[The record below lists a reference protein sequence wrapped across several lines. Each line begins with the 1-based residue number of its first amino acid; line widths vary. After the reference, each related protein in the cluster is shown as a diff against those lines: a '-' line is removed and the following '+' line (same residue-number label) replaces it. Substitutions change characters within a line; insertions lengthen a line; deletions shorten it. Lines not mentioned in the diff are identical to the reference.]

1 MSKNK
6 YDIALPKSKE
16 QLESLLSNI
25 FKKNPTKHYIIRVF
39 KEYLALEDL
48 LEILNKYE
56 SKIEKF
62 RRNKSIIIL
71 TEDFDYEQIPE
82 FIPLAPTEEEAVD
95 TIDFEE
101 IERDFF

>member
-6 YDIALPKSKE
+6 YDIELPKSKA

-25 FKKNPTKHYIIRVF
+25 FKKNPTKHYILRIF
-39 KEYLALEDL
+39 ETHISLEDL
-48 LEILNKYE
+48 LGMLDKYQ

-62 RRNKSIIIL
+62 RRSKSIILL

-82 FIPLAPTEEEAVD
+82 FMPLAPTEEEAVD
-95 TIDFEE
+95 IIDFEE